1 MHIFCNLFY
10 FILYCL
16 LFFFP
21 FVVSS
26 VIVIVVVV
34 VVVMDVDVAGTA
46 TVLVNKFAVRQRDSS
61 PETTLMGSSG
71 GQF

>member
-21 FVVSS
+21 FVVSF

-34 VVVMDVDVAGTA
+34 VIDVDVAGTA